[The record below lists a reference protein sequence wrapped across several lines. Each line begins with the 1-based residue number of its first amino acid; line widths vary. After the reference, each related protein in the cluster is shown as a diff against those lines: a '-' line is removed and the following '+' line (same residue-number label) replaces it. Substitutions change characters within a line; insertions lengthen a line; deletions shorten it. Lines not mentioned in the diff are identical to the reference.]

1 MISRKTQLNDPMRT
15 NILRI
20 FLALILIGDAVF
32 IFCNS
37 AQNSSDSS
45 SFSQSVTE
53 DIAEIVVSDY
63 KQMTETERSQTVDR
77 LNGIVREAAHMIQ
90 FIPLGF
96 SLYLLLC
103 TYFSTKKA
111 RIILIPVTLISGAVY
126 ALSDEL
132 HQIAVPGR
140 AFEWFDIGMDTCGVT
155 LGCLCAVALLVLL
168 TLIKA
173 RIRGD
178 HTTV

>member
-1 MISRKTQLNDPMRT
+1 MKA
-15 NILRI
+15 NILRLL
-20 FLALILIGDAVF
+20 LAIILIGDAVF

-37 AQNSSDSS
+37 AQASSDSS
-45 SFSQSVTE
+45 SFSQAVTE
-53 DIAEIVVSDY
+53 DIAEIVISDY
-63 KQMTETERSQTVDR
+63 SEMTESERSQTVNR

-90 FIPLGF
+90 FVPFGF

-103 TYFSTKKA
+103 TYFITKKA
-111 RIILIPVTLISGAVY
+111 RIILIPITLVSGALY

-132 HQIAVPGR
+132 HQIAIPGR

-155 LGCLCAVALLVLL
+155 LGCLCAVVLLVLL

-173 RIRGD
+173 HFHVDR
-178 HTTV
+178 TTA